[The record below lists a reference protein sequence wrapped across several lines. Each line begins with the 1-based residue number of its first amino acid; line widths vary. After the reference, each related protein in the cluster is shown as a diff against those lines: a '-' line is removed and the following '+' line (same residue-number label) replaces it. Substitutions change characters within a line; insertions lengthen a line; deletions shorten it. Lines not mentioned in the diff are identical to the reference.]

1 MQRQLVELRERRGPG
16 VQQQAHRVGED
27 VGQGMAGPVAG
38 SLGSRPNR
46 GCTRACR
53 QRVFGA
59 HVQGTQGA
67 RAPLAREG
75 GFRRLWH
82 CIACRPTPGP
92 TGRLGAGGLGPNA
105 NKLLIPKDRPHMGDV
120 ILVRK
125 PPSAIDHQ
133 FEPKAEEGVFL
144 ASGERTPGGA
154 RVMVARDGR
163 TSVRVVQMPIMK
175 DIEAIR
181 WRVERGPQD
190 QTVWVSTTG
199 DVRWNAPPSD
209 MLTVEESV
217 GEIQPWN
224 DGNTAS
230 DIIRERFKKHLVPE
244 VEKHLFG
251 LFGHGFLVT
260 PAADDEPDGEVKV
273 GVVEAERPNPENTKT
288 RYVIYSNKVEQQMI
302 KDETTSH
309 RLMVTESADAGVF
322 MNPSTPEWELN
333 KWMDGLSKE
342 LDTMEVK
349 NVLEK
354 VPQSKFPNAKPVP
367 SKLVL
372 TKKPMEDSDVIIKSD
387 MGASEVAALIQQ
399 AWNPRVR
406 LVACRNF
413 EKRTQR
419 HMTRKTLRE
428 TQVRRL

>member
-1 MQRQLVELRERRGPG
+1 
-16 VQQQAHRVGED
+16 
-27 VGQGMAGPVAG
+27 
-38 SLGSRPNR
+38 
-46 GCTRACR
+46 
-53 QRVFGA
+53 
-59 HVQGTQGA
+59 
-67 RAPLAREG
+67 
-75 GFRRLWH
+75 
-82 CIACRPTPGP
+82 
-92 TGRLGAGGLGPNA
+92 
-105 NKLLIPKDRPHMGDV
+105 MGDV

-175 DIEAIR
+175 DVEAIR

-413 EKRTQR
+413 EKRRPTNMTAVVLDISCTWLIRDSNGEIQGAMVMYVDDALIIGDLEICTR
-419 HMTRKTLRE
+419 LKAKLSSLWDLKVQGILKNHHMNLVVGE
-428 TQVRRL
+428 T